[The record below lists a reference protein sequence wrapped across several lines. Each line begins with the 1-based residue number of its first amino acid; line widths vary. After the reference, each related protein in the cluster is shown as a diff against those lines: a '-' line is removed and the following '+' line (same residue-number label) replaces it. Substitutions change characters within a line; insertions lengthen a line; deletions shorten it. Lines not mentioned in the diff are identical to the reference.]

1 MVVLE
6 PKTTTELT
14 NVPPQAGELVFD
26 TTTSTLKYSVDG
38 IVIKTI
44 ADSNLVG
51 PIGINTSNPD
61 RTLEI
66 NDSNGQVLRLTY
78 ADDDGNATNFT
89 DFNIGSDGKLTI
101 DSTGNEIL
109 TGTFDSFNV
118 QAHNGTDTGLK
129 LNNTLVTST
138 AQEIN
143 YLAGITPGTATASK
157 ALVLDSSKTISGISS
172 VSTTGLTLNSTEIT
186 ASGTQINYN
195 NVTAGTA
202 AASKTLVLDS
212 SSDISGINSLSATSL
227 TGTLQTAYQPNITSV
242 DVIDIVDH
250 NGVDTGLKLNGVLL
264 TATATQINNLVSN
277 SSDFTDV
284 TVSGDLTLTNHNGTD
299 TGLILGNTLVTS
311 SGTELNYVDVT
322 PGSASYEKAL
332 VLDQFG
338 EISGISKLTTSN
350 LLVNGTPALS
360 LLNNWNNQVS
370 LPSNTWCS
378 VTYSPTLN
386 LYVAIA
392 SNNANTSAIV
402 TSSDGYT
409 WTTRTV
415 PTSKSW
421 NYVVWIEE
429 MRIFY
434 AVSNATSSITNS
446 FIYSSNGTS
455 WTGTSA
461 PTTQNF
467 TYIEYIADKGLLIAS
482 AENAQGSSNAFYYS
496 TTGTSWTNTRTT
508 FAFNYNRM
516 TYLPLTNSFVAV
528 KRSSGITNLTIE
540 TGTTLVPN
548 GGTTTSTTYSP
559 SIGANTKTFLSCV
572 YAPEISTFVT
582 VATDLV
588 SAVNSVVYTTNGTTW
603 STTDASSA
611 ASWFKVIWVAEIG
624 RFIAISSDS
633 TPSMMTS
640 LNGITW
646 TSYTLPGY
654 IPQLSNIVWIKDTS
668 SLILTALASGET
680 YGIVLSLITPS
691 TSINYIQNQTYTDIY
706 QNIEGTATMNINSG
720 LNGTHRFLYNSSNN
734 ISQEAA
740 RITKYGVSINS
751 KKDSV
756 ASLDI
761 TTNIERNSNKA
772 LRIKSYNNN
781 ITFDYEVS
789 TAGRVSS
796 VFANTASNTFYM
808 DHSLHIGQNNG
819 NTSSSSTTTGQL
831 VVTGGVGISNN
842 AYIGGSAVIS
852 GSVTSTG
859 LVMSSTNNMQ
869 ASILLAAYTPE
880 NTILPIIGSSPAV
893 QFWGIV
899 WSNKD
904 KLLVATTGSA
914 TMLYSTTGYSWTS
927 VATGVSR
934 TFRALCYA
942 PEISTYVAIAED
954 NGADSGRVITSTN
967 GISWTSRT
975 LTTTVAVTNWSSV
988 AWSPLLN
995 LFVACAKAGD
1005 NTYGLATSPDAIT
1018 WTQIIHPATSQA
1030 NPSWNKVIWNPT
1042 LEHFIVSGTGE
1053 VMISEDAINWT
1064 IYNTGLVANIPGIGI
1079 GWSPKLSMYVLVSSG
1094 SDSWCR
1100 TSTDGMTWTGSS
1112 KRGVDVIWIEELEC
1126 FYIVDGV
1133 TWPSGSSGW
1142 YSFNGT
1148 TWTETS
1154 NAPSDSGYT
1163 YRSACYS
1170 PEHENLYI
1178 TRSGTAAVNKNI
1190 VISRNISTT
1199 RFNIGR
1205 PTNGMG
1211 TLYSIEARSNMR
1223 YNTGHRM
1230 GHKWFNSLTNST
1242 NAENQLAFLDSTGF
1256 GIGKVSPSCKLDIMN
1271 SSVAGEIIR
1280 LRYNDSN
1287 YASVDITASGGLKIK
1302 NLTEEDASSTTN
1314 GGVLTISGGTA
1325 ISKKLYVGDGI
1336 YGELETASQPN
1347 ITSVGQ
1353 LSALDVLGATNF
1365 VGITANGDG
1374 VLNPLS
1380 IKTRT
1385 TTTPTNGISTGIEF
1399 SLENSTNTDTVY
1411 GTLEISAEDVTSTSE
1426 DGSLSVKLM
1435 SGGSLTERLTLTNDG
1450 ILGGMLYVQET
1461 SDRRVKENIVAADPL
1476 DSYEKL
1482 MQVQIKDYNFIG
1494 MDNTQRG
1501 FIAQELREIIPNAVE
1516 IVKRGDIDDFHTV
1529 KTRDLVC
1536 YLIQTV
1542 QVMDK
1547 KIKMLE
1553 SKLNDEAFAII
1564 DESN

>member
-6 PKTTTELT
+6 PKTTVELT
-14 NVPPQAGELVFD
+14 NEPPQAGELVFD

-66 NDSNGQVLRLTY
+66 NDANGQVLRLTY
-78 ADDDGNATNFT
+78 ADDDGSATNFT

-109 TGTFDSFNV
+109 TGAFDSFNI

-143 YLAGITPGTATASK
+143 YLAGITTGTATASK

-172 VSTTGLTLNSTEIT
+172 ISTTGLTLNGTEIT

-202 AASKTLVLDS
+202 AVSKTLVLDS
-212 SSDISGINSLSATSL
+212 SGNITGINSLSATSL
-227 TGTLQTAYQPNITSV
+227 TGTLQTAYQPNVTSV
-242 DVIDIVDH
+242 DVLDIVDH
-250 NGVDTGLKLNGVLL
+250 NGTNAGLSLGGVLL
-264 TATATQINNLVSN
+264 TVTATQLNNLASGG
-277 SSDFTDV
+277 SDFVDV
-284 TVSGDLTLTNHNGTD
+284 TVSGDITIENHNGID

-311 SGTELNYVDVT
+311 TGAELNYVDVT
-322 PGSASYEKAL
+322 PGSASSEKAL
-332 VLDQFG
+332 VLDQWG
-338 EISGISKLTTSN
+338 EISGISKLTSTN
-350 LLVNGTPALS
+350 LRVDGTPQYS
-360 LLNNWNNQVS
+360 LLYNWNNQVS

-386 LYVAIA
+386 LYVAVA
-392 SNNANTSAIV
+392 SNNANTNSIV
-402 TSSDGYT
+402 TSTDGYS

-415 PTSKSW
+415 PTAKAW
-421 NYVVWIEE
+421 NYVVWVEE
-429 MRIFY
+429 LRIFY
-434 AVSNATSSITNS
+434 AVSNATASATNS
-446 FIYSSNGTS
+446 FVYSSNGTS
-455 WTGTSA
+455 WTGTPA
-461 PTTQNF
+461 PTAQNF

-482 AENAQGSSNAFYYS
+482 AEFAAGSTVAFYYS
-496 TTGTSWTNTRTT
+496 TNGTSWSNTR
-508 FAFNYNRM
+508 ASYSYNYNRM
-516 TYLPLTNSFVAV
+516 TYLPLTNSFVAI
-528 KRSSGITNLTIE
+528 KRSAATTNLTIE
-540 TGTTLVPN
+540 TGTTLVIN
-548 GGTTTSTTYSP
+548 GKTTGNLYYAA
-559 SIGANTKTFLSCV
+559 IGENAKTFLSCV

-588 SAVNSVVYTTNGTTW
+588 SAVGSVVYTTNGTTW
-603 STTDASSA
+603 TSTNASSA

-624 RFIAISSDS
+624 RFISISSDS

-640 LNGITW
+640 LDGITW
-646 TSYTLPGY
+646 SSFTLPGY

-680 YGIVLSLITPS
+680 YGIVLSLIAPI

-706 QNIEGTATMNINSG
+706 QNIEGNATLNINSG
-720 LNGTHRFLYNSSNN
+720 LNGTHRFLYKNSSNVT
-734 ISQEAA
+734 QEAS
-740 RITKYGVSINS
+740 RINKYGISINT
-751 KKDSV
+751 KRDPV

-761 TTNIERNSNKA
+761 ATNIERNSNKA
-772 LRIKSYNNN
+772 LRIKSYNNTN
-781 ITFDYEVS
+781 TFDFEVS
-789 TAGRVSS
+789 TVGRVSS
-796 VFANTASNTFYM
+796 VFANTSSNTYYM
-808 DHSLHIGQNNG
+808 DHLVHIGQNNG
-819 NTSSSSTTTGQL
+819 NINSSSTSTGQL
-831 VVTGGVGISNN
+831 VISGGIGVTGN
-842 AYIGGSAVIS
+842 AYIGGTAVVTS
-852 GSVTSTG
+852 SVTTTGVAMSTI
-859 LVMSSTNNMQ
+859 NNLTG
-869 ASILLAAYTPE
+869 SILYTVYAVD
-880 NTILPIIGSSPAV
+880 NTSLPIPGTTPNN
-893 QFWGIV
+893 QFWYMV
-899 WSNKD
+899 WSEKD
-904 KLLVATTGSA
+904 KLLVATTSSA

-934 TFRALCYA
+934 SFRSICYA
-942 PEISTYVAIAED
+942 PEISLYVTIAED
-954 NGADSGRVITSTN
+954 AGTDSGRVMTSTN
-967 GISWTSRT
+967 GTSWSSRT
-975 LTTTVAVTNWSSV
+975 LTSVGVSNWAYV
-988 AWSPLLN
+988 AWSPTLT
-995 LFVACAKAGD
+995 LFVACAKNGN
-1005 NTYGLATSPDAIT
+1005 NTTGLATSPDGIN
-1018 WTQIIHPATSQA
+1018 WTQITHPATVSA

-1042 LEHFIVSGTGE
+1042 LEHFIVAGYGE
-1053 VMISEDAINWT
+1053 VMISEDGTNWT
-1064 IYNTGLVANIPGIGI
+1064 IYNTGLVANVPCTSIA
-1079 GWSPKLSMYVLVSSG
+1079 WSPKLSMYVIVSSS
-1094 SDSWCR
+1094 SDSWSR
-1100 TSTDGMTWTGSS
+1100 TSTDGMTWTGTG
-1112 KRGVDVIWIEELEC
+1112 KRGNDVIWIEELEY
-1126 FYIVDGV
+1126 FFLTDGV
-1133 TWPSGSSGW
+1133 AWPTGSAGW
-1142 YSFNGT
+1142 FSTNGT
-1148 TWTETS
+1148 SWTETTS
-1154 NAPSDSGYT
+1154 APSDSGYT

-1178 TRSGTAAVNKNI
+1178 TRTGTSAVNKN
-1190 VISRNISTT
+1190 VAISRNVAAT

-1205 PTNGMG
+1205 PNNGAITMYG
-1211 TLYSIEARSNMR
+1211 IDVRTHMR
-1223 YNTGHRM
+1223 YNSGYNTGH
-1230 GHKWFNSLTNST
+1230 KWYNSINNSLI
-1242 NAENQLAFLDSTGF
+1242 AENLLAFLDSTGLA
-1256 GIGKVSPSCKLDIMN
+1256 IGKVSEPTCKLDIMN

-1280 LRYNDSN
+1280 LRYNDTN
-1287 YASVDITASGGLKIK
+1287 YASVDITSSGGLKIK

-1336 YGELETASQPN
+1336 YGELQTASQPN
-1347 ITSVGQ
+1347 ITTVGQ
-1353 LSALDVLGATNF
+1353 LSTLDVLGATNF
-1365 VGITANGDG
+1365 VGVTANGDG

-1385 TTTPTNGISTGIEF
+1385 TATPTNGISTGIEF
-1399 SLENSTNTDTVY
+1399 SLENSANADTIY

-1426 DGSLSVKLM
+1426 DGALSVKLM
-1435 SGGSLTERLTLTNDG
+1435 SGGTLTERLTLTNDG

-1461 SDRRVKENIVAADPL
+1461 SDRRVKENIVEADPL

-1494 MDNTQRG
+1494 MENTQRG
-1501 FIAQELREIIPNAVE
+1501 FIAQELKEIIPNAVE

-1553 SKLNDEAFAII
+1553 SKLNDEAFAFV
-1564 DESN
+1564 E